1 MTASNTSNSFT
12 ALFRRSLLIGLASIA
27 PTLALANP
35 SSDVLDIYNQA
46 AQGNEELVE
55 VAYERLNDTL
65 QQDGATPLTLV
76 YLGSTETLMGRDAF
90 LPWNKMKY
98 VEKGLS
104 TIDKSLGLLKDE
116 DQPIHEQPR
125 VQGLPDS
132 YLTRAMAAVTYT
144 SLPDMFNHFDRGYD
158 LFLSLLSE
166 DEFQQQH
173 FSATSWI
180 YRYAITASIRAEDLT
195 QAQTWLKHMEM
206 ADADNIET
214 MTAKALIAKAK

>member
-1 MTASNTSNSFT
+1 MTTSNTSNSFT
-12 ALFRRSLLIGLASIA
+12 ALFSRSLLIGFASIA
-27 PTLALANP
+27 PMMALANP

-46 AQGNEELVE
+46 AQGNEDLVE

-104 TIDKSLGLLKDE
+104 TIDKSLVLLKDA

-158 LFLSLLSE
+158 LFLSLLAE

-195 QAQTWLKHMEM
+195 QAQAWLKQMEM

-214 MTAKALIAKAK
+214 MTAKALIVKAE

>member
-12 ALFRRSLLIGLASIA
+12 ALFRRSLLIGLASIT

-46 AQGNEELVE
+46 AQGNEDLVE
-55 VAYERLNDTL
+55 VAYERLYDTL

-76 YLGSTETLMGRDAF
+76 YLGSTETLMGRGAL
-90 LPWNKMKY
+90 LPWKKMKY

-104 TIDKSLGLLKDE
+104 TIDKSLVLLKDE
-116 DQPIHEQPR
+116 DQPIHEQLF

-144 SLPDMFNHFDRGYD
+144 SLPNMFNHFDRGYD
-158 LFLSLLSE
+158 LFLSLLAE

-195 QAQTWLKHMEM
+195 QAQAWLKQMEM
-206 ADADNIET
+206 ADSDNIET

>member
-104 TIDKSLGLLKDE
+104 TIDKSLGQLKDE
-116 DQPIHEQPR
+116 DQPIHVQPR

-214 MTAKALIAKAK
+214 ITAKALIVKAK

>member
-1 MTASNTSNSFT
+1 MTASNTSNTFT

-27 PTLALANP
+27 STMALANP

-46 AQGNEELVE
+46 AQGNEDLVE

-104 TIDKSLGLLKDE
+104 TIDKSLVLLKDE

-158 LFLSLLSE
+158 LFLSLLAE

-195 QAQTWLKHMEM
+195 QAQAWLKQMEM
-206 ADADNIET
+206 ADADNIER
-214 MTAKALIAKAK
+214 

>member
-1 MTASNTSNSFT
+1 MTTAYTTYSLASQLKRSF
-12 ALFRRSLLIGLASIA
+12 LIGLVSFA

-46 AQGNEELVE
+46 VQGNEDMVE

-104 TIDKSLGLLKDE
+104 TIDK
-116 DQPIHEQPR
+116 
-125 VQGLPDS
+125 
-132 YLTRAMAAVTYT
+132 
-144 SLPDMFNHFDRGYD
+144 
-158 LFLSLLSE
+158 
-166 DEFQQQH
+166 
-173 FSATSWI
+173 
-180 YRYAITASIRAEDLT
+180 
-195 QAQTWLKHMEM
+195 
-206 ADADNIET
+206 
-214 MTAKALIAKAK
+214 

>member
-12 ALFRRSLLIGLASIA
+12 ALFRRSLLIGLALIA

-46 AQGNEELVE
+46 AQGNEDLVE
-55 VAYERLNDTL
+55 MAYERLNDTL

-76 YLGSTETLMGRDAF
+76 YLGSTETLMGRDAL
-90 LPWNKMKY
+90 LPWNRMKY

-104 TIDKSLGLLKDE
+104 TIDKSLVLLKDE

-125 VQGLPDS
+125 VQRLPDS

-158 LFLSLLSE
+158 LFLSLLAE

-195 QAQTWLKHMEM
+195 QAQAWLKQMEM

>member
-1 MTASNTSNSFT
+1 MTASNTSNSLT
-12 ALFRRSLLIGLASIA
+12 ALFRRSLLIGFASLA

-46 AQGNEELVE
+46 AQGNEDLVE

-76 YLGSTETLMGRDAF
+76 YIGSTETLMGRDAF
-90 LPWNKMKY
+90 LPWNKMNY

-104 TIDKSLGLLKDE
+104 TIDKSLVLLKDE

-158 LFLSLLSE
+158 LFLSLLAE

-180 YRYAITASIRAEDLT
+180 YRYAITASIRAEDFE
-195 QAQTWLKHMEM
+195 QAQVWLKKMEST
-206 ADADNIET
+206 DAGNIET
-214 MTAKALIAKAK
+214 MTAKALLAKAK

>member
-1 MTASNTSNSFT
+1 M
-12 ALFRRSLLIGLASIA
+12 
-27 PTLALANP
+27 ALANP

-46 AQGNEELVE
+46 AQGNEDLVE

-104 TIDKSLGLLKDE
+104 TIDKSLVLLKDE

-158 LFLSLLSE
+158 LFLSLLAE

-195 QAQTWLKHMEM
+195 QAQAWLKQMEM
-206 ADADNIET
+206 ADADNIER
-214 MTAKALIAKAK
+214 

>member
-12 ALFRRSLLIGLASIA
+12 ALFRRSLLIGLALIA

-46 AQGNEELVE
+46 AQGNEDLVE
-55 VAYERLNDTL
+55 MAYERLNDTL

-76 YLGSTETLMGRDAF
+76 YLGSTETLMGRDAL
-90 LPWNKMKY
+90 LPWNRMKY
-98 VEKGLS
+98 VEKCLS
-104 TIDKSLGLLKDE
+104 TIDKSLVLLKDE

-158 LFLSLLSE
+158 LFLSLLAE

-195 QAQTWLKHMEM
+195 QAQAWLKQMEM